1 MKNEIVFCP
10 KRDCPNTDCLRFH
23 KNAPW
28 NIEFK
33 QFREK
38 PKISAEGGCKY
49 FIR

>member
-1 MKNEIVFCP
+1 MKNDIVFCP
-10 KRDCPNTDCLRFH
+10 KRNCPNTNCLRFH

-38 PKISAEGGCKY
+38 PKISEGGRCKY
-49 FIR
+49 FIK